1 MNYKLRTS
9 TRLTT
14 ILQYIIDS
22 HDGAIK
28 AEDISMCLDHYS
40 SQKEHHLDPYKRLCD
55 VGATVQGAK
64 YRIYYDYNAL
74 SYPLLTTPPINVF
87 DKK

>member
-1 MNYKLRTS
+1 MRTS
-9 TRLTT
+9 TRLSS
-14 ILQYIIDS
+14 IVQQIIDS

-40 SQKEHHLDPYKRLCD
+40 NHKEHFLDPNKRLFE

-64 YRIYYDYNAL
+64 YAIYYDYNAL